1 MKHSEI
7 VGLSLLAR
15 AGAKL
20 RSSGDI
26 LSYAGTALLSLLLSC
41 SLLFSQIAPFGVAMA
56 AASWGDNSTA
66 AVLGAVVGYLIAPG
80 LEYKMKYIAAVLV
93 VGAIKWAIS
102 GYQRL
107 RAYPLIPPLLAGAVL
122 AAAGAA
128 ILMTGSPDGYDL
140 VLLLSEVLLAAGAA
154 FFFART
160 LSLLTREKPIPLR
173 QSDMSCA
180 AITFGLLVVALCGF
194 SLGSL
199 SLGRT
204 AAVLVILV
212 CALKAGE
219 SGGAVSGIAAGVA
232 VCLQDYSFAFLM
244 GSYGFG
250 GLMAGVF
257 SPFGRL
263 GCAAALVITNGIA
276 CALAVLVRP
285 VSFGPVYEAFIASV
299 LFVLLPQA
307 LLKKLSL
314 APCAGQAMS
323 ADSVKT
329 IIINRLYATRRA
341 LGDISTITEQVAGK
355 LQKLDKAPFDIQ
367 SAVADRVCKKCPYKL
382 RCWQEDFNS
391 TSAALSGLLRQ
402 VKQGKIPDPE
412 EFPEPL
418 AGSCRKPQ
426 ELLSALQE
434 CCERQRRLEE
444 GYSKNVQL
452 RSIVLDQW
460 SGLERLIGDI
470 CADISRIALQN
481 ERTGLRLREYL
492 ARRGI
497 PFQTLSCYEDAGG
510 HTVVE
515 LGVPQSV
522 VHNLD
527 RTELSFDFS
536 EICDRDFSL
545 PDRIEQ
551 EGEVLLV
558 FHERPHYRLY
568 SGVAQACSTGKR
580 LCGDSFKFL
589 EESNGRSLVILSDG
603 MGSGSLAAIDSSMA
617 TALIGRLAAA
627 QVGLEAALKL
637 VNSAM
642 LIKSG
647 DESLAT
653 VDICLADLYSGCITL
668 YKAGAAPSYVRK
680 AGKVGYVESASL
692 PAGILSAIEFEE
704 TCLQLED
711 GDIVLL
717 VSDGVTQTGEDWV
730 LDELERFDGADMQ
743 RLCERIAAL
752 AKLRRTEQHDDDIT
766 VFALQLHK
774 ATS

>member
-515 LGVPQSV
+515 
-522 VHNLD
+522 
-527 RTELSFDFS
+527 
-536 EICDRDFSL
+536 
-545 PDRIEQ
+545 
-551 EGEVLLV
+551 
-558 FHERPHYRLY
+558 
-568 SGVAQACSTGKR
+568 
-580 LCGDSFKFL
+580 
-589 EESNGRSLVILSDG
+589 
-603 MGSGSLAAIDSSMA
+603 
-617 TALIGRLAAA
+617 IGRAH
-627 QVGLEAALKL
+627 V
-637 VNSAM
+637 
-642 LIKSG
+642 
-647 DESLAT
+647 
-653 VDICLADLYSGCITL
+653 
-668 YKAGAAPSYVRK
+668 
-680 AGKVGYVESASL
+680 
-692 PAGILSAIEFEE
+692 
-704 TCLQLED
+704 
-711 GDIVLL
+711 
-717 VSDGVTQTGEDWV
+717 
-730 LDELERFDGADMQ
+730 
-743 RLCERIAAL
+743 
-752 AKLRRTEQHDDDIT
+752 
-766 VFALQLHK
+766 
-774 ATS
+774 